1 MKKKL
6 LIFVS
11 SLFIAISSFSQNN
24 PDSIINHLNGEWILQ
39 SYSGGFC
46 GCTIPADTVDPINLI
61 LEKNPNSINQITYK
75 YYIED
80 SILINGTAK
89 VDYTSFTN
97 SQNIYGWY
105 IEDLNGKQ
113 NPFRGKMYFSVTD
126 SSIAL
131 IPDPM
136 QISDGQNQ
144 HYKRKVD
151 KGNKFVLQGQV
162 NSSDSVWNYGIVFLY
177 DALTKTLIDSVQIQ
191 NGSYLFNEV
200 SSGKYTLYIVPY
212 ADSSLNKFANGCIPT
227 FYVNKATLEEANTF
241 EVNADTYGV
250 DFKLRDEIVLSNNE
264 LNQINCKIYPNPFV
278 SNITIDAGQSNF
290 EIRVINI
297 EGVVIHNSIG
307 NQIINLNTES
317 WKKGVYIIEIRSNS
331 SVTFSKIIKN

>member
-24 PDSIINHLNGEWILQ
+24 PDSIINLLKGEWELKYYFGGICGCKINADNNNIISFEKHSIAQDSINYNKYYNNQLLQ
-39 SYSGGFC
+39 S
-46 GCTIPADTVDPINLI
+46 
-61 LEKNPNSINQITYK
+61 EKFKLGYTP
-75 YYIED
+75 
-80 SILINGTAK
+80 
-89 VDYTSFTN
+89 YTSPN
-97 SQNIYGWY
+97 KIYGWY
-105 IEDLNGKQ
+105 IENFFNGQFGGNKA
-113 NPFRGKMYFSVTD
+113 KAYI
-126 SSIAL
+126 SINDTAL
-131 IPDPM
+131 VITPDP
-136 QISDGQNQ
+136 QEIIDGMSS
-144 HYKRKVD
+144 HYSKKKVVG
-151 KGNKFVLQGQV
+151 KGYTLQGQV
-162 NSSDSVWNYGIVFLY
+162 NVVDNLWDYGKIYLYEILQGKAVDSVNI
-177 DALTKTLIDSVQIQ
+177 I
-191 NGSYLFNEV
+191 NGKYLFSNVLAGE
-200 SSGKYTLYIVPY
+200 YTLYVIPY
-212 ADSSLNKFANGCIPT
+212 LDSSLTQIATNCLPT

-250 DFKLRDEIVLSNNE
+250 DFKLRNDIVLSNNE
-264 LNQINCKIYPNPFV
+264 LNKINCKVYPNPFV
-278 SNITIDAGQSNF
+278 NNITIDAGQSNT